1 MCKNGIT
8 QSKLAEM
15 LYITE
20 STLRTYLTGKI
31 EIRKSFIDKI
41 LKVTGITYEQA
52 FLREE

>member
-41 LKVTGITYEQA
+41 LSGEIKIVESVN
-52 FLREE
+52 